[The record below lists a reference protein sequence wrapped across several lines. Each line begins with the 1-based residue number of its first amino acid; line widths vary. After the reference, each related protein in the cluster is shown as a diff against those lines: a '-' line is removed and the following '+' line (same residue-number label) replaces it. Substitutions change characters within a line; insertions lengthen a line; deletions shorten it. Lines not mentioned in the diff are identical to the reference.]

1 MVYVLCVV
9 NIVGAIKSIELYA
22 GTVYYQAP
30 FRISLGASDQS
41 EEIVVHII
49 DSEGFEGWGEGSP
62 STHILGETQ
71 GTMLAASE
79 RIAPRLV
86 GLDSSML
93 AGLLDEVES
102 AIFGNTAAK
111 AAFDIALYD
120 LYSKRLGLPLFK
132 FLGGFRDRVE
142 TDFTIGIMSVSD
154 AVKKASELV
163 DRGFKIIKVKVGLSL
178 SDDVERVKAI
188 RDTIGGSV
196 KLFVDANQAWS
207 PKQAIKAINQLSRF
221 DIELVEQPVKAYDI
235 NGLAFVRK
243 SVGIPIMAD
252 ESVHSP
258 YDAINVI
265 KAEAADLINIKLM
278 KSGGI
283 RNALKIAAISE
294 ASGVKN
300 IVGCMMEGAISIA
313 AAVHFAAATRNVIFT
328 DLDSD
333 ISLKNTLVKSG
344 MVEYKDGFRILSN
357 YPGLGKLE
365 VAMNELQRIKTFT
378 ERQLEKSF

>member
-1 MVYVLCVV
+1 M
-9 NIVGAIKSIELYA
+9 GAIKSIDLYT
-22 GTVYYQAP
+22 GVVYYQAP
-30 FRISLGASDQS
+30 FRISLGTSDQS
-41 EEIVVHII
+41 EEIVVRIA

-71 GTMLAASE
+71 GTMLAAAES
-79 RIAPRLV
+79 IAPKLI

-93 AGLLDEVES
+93 SGLLDEVDN
-102 AIFGNTAAK
+102 AIFSNTAAK

-132 FLGGFRDRVE
+132 FLGGFRDMVE
-142 TDFTIGIMSVSD
+142 TDFTIGIMPVSD
-154 AVKKASELV
+154 AVKKVIELV
-163 DRGFKIIKVKVGLSL
+163 DKGFKIIKIKVGLDL
-178 SDDVERVKAI
+178 NDDIERVRSI
-188 RDTIGGSV
+188 RDAVGGSI

-207 PKQAIKAINQLSRF
+207 PKQAIKAINQLRRF
-221 DIELVEQPVKAYDI
+221 DLELVEQPVKAHDI
-235 NGLAFVRK
+235 SGLAFVRK
-243 SVGIPIMAD
+243 SVDIPIMAD
-252 ESVHSP
+252 ESVRSP

-265 KAEAADLINIKLM
+265 RSEAADFINIKLM

-294 ASGVKN
+294 AAAIKN
-300 IVGCMMEGAISIA
+300 VVGCMMEGAISIA
-313 AAVHFAAATRNVIFT
+313 AAVHFAASTRNIIFT

-344 MVEYKDGFRILSN
+344 MIEYKDGFRILSN

-365 VAMNELQRIKTFT
+365 IAMDELQYVKTFA
-378 ERQLEKSF
+378 EKRVKKSF

>member
-1 MVYVLCVV
+1 M
-9 NIVGAIKSIELYA
+9 GAIKSIDLYA
-22 GTVYYQAP
+22 GVVYYQMP
-30 FRISLGASDQS
+30 FRISLGVSDQS
-41 EEIVVHII
+41 EEIVVRIV

-79 RIAPRLV
+79 RIASRLI

-93 AGLLDEVES
+93 SGLLDEVDG

-120 LYSKRLGLPLFK
+120 LYSKKLGLPLFK
-132 FLGGFRDRVE
+132 FLGGFRDRIE
-142 TDFTIGIMSVSD
+142 TDFTIGIMPIND
-154 AVKKASELV
+154 AVKKAIELINK
-163 DRGFKIIKVKVGLSL
+163 GFKIIKIKVGLDL
-178 SDDVERVKAI
+178 NDDIERVKSI
-188 RDTIGGSV
+188 RDAVGDSV

-207 PKQAIKAINQLSRF
+207 PKQAIKAINQLRRF
-221 DIELVEQPVKAYDI
+221 DLELVEQPVKAHDI
-235 NGLAFVRK
+235 SGLAFVRRN
-243 SVGIPIMAD
+243 VDVPIMAD

-265 KAEAADLINIKLM
+265 KSEAADLINIKLM

-283 RNALKIAAISE
+283 RNALKITSISE
-294 ASGVKN
+294 AAGVKN

-313 AAVHFAAATRNVIFT
+313 AAVHFAASARNVIFT

-333 ISLKNTLVKSG
+333 ISLKNTLVRSG

-365 VAMNELQRIKTFT
+365 IAMDELRHVKTFT
-378 ERQLEKSF
+378 EKHAERSF